1 MMWAMA
7 ARVSPPDASL
17 DPVLD
22 FMRLLWS
29 IEHRLQATSKRMEAR
44 LGITGP
50 QRLVLRIVSRFPGIS
65 AGDLAQVVHLHPS
78 TITGVVQR
86 LVNKGLL
93 SRERDPRDT
102 RRVRLR
108 PRPAAARYT
117 RQSAGTVEGAVA
129 GVLRRVPA
137 ARLRQVRRLLEDI
150 SSALD
155 DGPAGR

>member
-1 MMWAMA
+1 
-7 ARVSPPDASL
+7 
-17 DPVLD
+17 
-22 FMRLLWS
+22 MRLLWS

-86 LVNKGLL
+86 LVSKGLL
-93 SRERDPRDT
+93 TRERDPQDS
-102 RRVRLR
+102 RRIRLQ
-108 PRPAAARYT
+108 PRRAAARYT
-117 RQSAGTVEGAVA
+117 RRSSGTVEGAVA

-137 ARLRQVRRLLEDI
+137 ARLRHARRLLEEI
-150 SSALD
+150 GAALD
-155 DGPAGR
+155 DSQAGHAK